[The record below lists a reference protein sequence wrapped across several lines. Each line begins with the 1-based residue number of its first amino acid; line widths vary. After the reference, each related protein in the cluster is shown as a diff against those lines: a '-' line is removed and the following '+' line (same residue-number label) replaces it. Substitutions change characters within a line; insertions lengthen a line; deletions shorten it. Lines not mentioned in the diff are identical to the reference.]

1 MKRKLLLVTTI
12 LAMSIM
18 TGCGNEA
25 TSEPEKD
32 VIVETTEETTE
43 EVTEEAT
50 TEEVKRDL
58 VEGDYS
64 EMGDGIAYI
73 STPSG
78 TSEDGNI
85 PVLFVSSDDVLIQI
99 GLRAEEFNG
108 GSLSYIYIDGVLL
121 SKEQLADSQTSLDLE
136 GNNLAIGKHKVEIV
150 QYDNDEPTGTMT
162 TYKPCEYEVK
172 SAD

>member
-1 MKRKLLLVTTI
+1 MKKKLLLATTI
-12 LAMSIM
+12 LALSIM
-18 TGCGNEA
+18 TGCGNET
-25 TSEPEKD
+25 TSEVEND
-32 VIVETTEETTE
+32 VVVESTTEEAAE
-43 EVTEEAT
+43 DVTEAT

-58 VEGDYS
+58 PEGDYS

-78 TSEDGNI
+78 TSEDGNV

-108 GSLSYIYIDGVLL
+108 ASLSYIYIDGVLL

-136 GNNLAIGKHKVEIV
+136 GNHLTIGKHKVEIV

-162 TYKPCEYEVK
+162 TYKSCEYEVK